1 MNKKIGSRKKKKTKL
16 TSSSRRS
23 NEPFSKTEKLLNEN
37 IEILKEL
44 LDYAVRY
51 VEMCEDARQRAMELT
66 TAAKRNLDRAMEEK
80 RRFIRKK
87 LLHAH

>member
-1 MNKKIGSRKKKKTKL
+1 LNKKIGSKKKKKKTKL
-16 TSSSRRS
+16 TSRRS
-23 NEPFSKTEKLLNEN
+23 NEPFTKTEKLQNEN

-51 VEMCEDARQRAMELT
+51 VEMCEDARQRAMELAN
-66 TAAKRNLDRAMEEK
+66 AAKRDLDRAMEEK
-80 RRFIRKK
+80 RRFTRMK

>member
-1 MNKKIGSRKKKKTKL
+1 LSKKIGSGNKKKNKL
-16 TSSSRRS
+16 TSSSRS
-23 NEPFSKTEKLLNEN
+23 DEPFSKTEKLQNEN

-51 VEMCEDARQRAMELT
+51 VEMCEDARQRAMELA
-66 TAAKRNLDRAMEEK
+66 TAAKRDLDRAMEEK
-80 RRFIRKK
+80 RRFTRMK

>member
-1 MNKKIGSRKKKKTKL
+1 LNKKIGSKKKKKTKL
-16 TSSSRRS
+16 TSRRS
-23 NEPFSKTEKLLNEN
+23 NEPFSKTEKLQNEN

-51 VEMCEDARQRAMELT
+51 VEMCEDARQRAMELA
-66 TAAKRNLDRAMEEK
+66 TAAKRDLDRAMEEK
-80 RRFIRKK
+80 RRFTRMK